1 MEQAPELE
9 QLTLRFYEALGRGD
23 GGLVRELTSSKSGVL
38 GIGSDPNEWW
48 EGAGTIAAHFKAQ
61 LEAFGG
67 ELEVVHGAPHAYQEG
82 SVGWIS
88 DRAAALR
95 LENGT
100 EVPFRFTAVFHK
112 EDGDWKMVQFHTS
125 VGVLNESAV
134 GKALPT

>member
-1 MEQAPELE
+1 MEDAPELE
-9 QLTLRFYEALGRGD
+9 QLTLRFYEAIGRGD
-23 GGLVRELTSSKSGVL
+23 AGLARELTSSQRGVL

-48 EGAGTIAAHFKAQ
+48 EGAGTIAAHIKAQ
-61 LEAFGG
+61 LEALGG
-67 ELEVVHGAPHAYQEG
+67 ELNVVHGAPHAYQEG

-95 LENGT
+95 MENGT

-112 EDGDWKMVQFHTS
+112 EDGDWKIVQFHTS
-125 VGVLNESAV
+125 VGVLNENAV

>member
-1 MEQAPELE
+1 MQVAPELE
-9 QLTLRFYEALGRGD
+9 QVTLRFYEAIGRGD
-23 GGLVRELTSSKSGVL
+23 AGLVRELTSSQREVL

-48 EGAGTIAAHFKAQ
+48 EGAGTIAAHVKAQ
-61 LEAFGG
+61 FEALGG
-67 ELEVVHGAPHAYQEG
+67 ELQVVHGAPHAYQEG

-88 DRAAALR
+88 DRAVAFR
-95 LENGT
+95 LEDGT